1 MGFWKTKTPPP
12 APRRY
17 DSLGRPYS
25 PQGDRILG
33 HEWAGWDGDVE
44 HHEGVIHEPAG
55 LFLWLGGGVLFGYV
69 TLAWALWW
77 ATLPRVLQYSTT
89 LPWITF
95 SAGTL
100 LSLLL
105 FSLYGLTALSVLR
118 ERNILPFAWSKRMLD
133 GVYRGVYVL
142 GRWVG
147 KDKDHVG
154 NSYVEVWNALQR
166 AAMRAGPREV
176 DPRSLLVLLP
186 RCLLADQFK
195 PIKALC
201 DEYGCQVVTVGRG
214 RHARDKIREICP
226 GGVIGVACERDLVT
240 GINDTKHAI
249 QVMGVNIQRVAGPCK
264 DALVDLDELRTAIEA
279 YFFTVRLPQRE

>member
-1 MGFWKTKTPPP
+1 MPFWKTKELTP
-12 APRRY
+12 PRRY

-33 HEWAGWDGDVE
+33 HEWADWDGDVE
-44 HHEGVIHEPAG
+44 HHEGVIHEPAS
-55 LFLWLGGGVLFGYV
+55 LFLLLGGGVLFGYV
-69 TLAWALWW
+69 SLAWAAWW

-89 LPWITF
+89 LPWISF
-95 SAGTL
+95 AAGTA
-100 LSLLL
+100 LSLAL
-105 FSLYGLTALSVLR
+105 FTLYGLAALSALR
-118 ERNILPFAWSKRMLD
+118 EHSYLPFAWSKRVLD
-133 GVYRGVYVL
+133 VVYRGAYLL
-142 GRWVG
+142 GRGLG

-166 AAMRAGPREV
+166 AAMRACPREI
-176 DPRSLLVLLP
+176 DPQSLLVLLP
-186 RCLLADQFK
+186 RCLQPALFK

-201 DEYGCQVVTVGRG
+201 DEYGCQVVAVGRG

-240 GINDTKHAI
+240 GINDTKHKI

-279 YFFTVRLPQRE
+279 YLFTGQLPQHES